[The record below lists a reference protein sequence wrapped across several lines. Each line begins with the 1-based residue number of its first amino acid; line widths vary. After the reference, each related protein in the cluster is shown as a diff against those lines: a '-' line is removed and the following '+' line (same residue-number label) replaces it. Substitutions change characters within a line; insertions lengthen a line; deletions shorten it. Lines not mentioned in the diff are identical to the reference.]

1 MLRRLLPQLLVELAA
16 MVEKIGLISLGWSP
30 SQGDERKHQQE
41 QKDEDLTR
49 LHDGEARDS
58 GHRTQHLIWFEGQK
72 ELALRHEVMKARQ
85 ARQAARKQYTEGS
98 RGN

>member
-1 MLRRLLPQLLVELAA
+1 

-85 ARQAARKQYTEGS
+85 ARQAARKQYTAGARRS
-98 RGN
+98 PKKKLR